1 MNTEKLI
8 QLEVIATFNNFPQ
21 DFFTTHLKE
30 QNLQSEETII
40 EYIQEQLDY
49 PKDDLVKL
57 SLCWICEEQDIIK
70 YKSIS
75 DSIYE
80 NNGKYFFN

>member
-21 DFFTTHLKE
+21 DFFTTRLKDQHLH
-30 QNLQSEETII
+30 SEETII

-75 DSIYE
+75 DSIYK